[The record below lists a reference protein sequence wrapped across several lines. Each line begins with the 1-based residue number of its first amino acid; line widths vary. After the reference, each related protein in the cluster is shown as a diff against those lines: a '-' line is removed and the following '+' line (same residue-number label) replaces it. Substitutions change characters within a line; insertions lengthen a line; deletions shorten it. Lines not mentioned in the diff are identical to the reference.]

1 MELVVICV
9 YFVMKTGTKLEMI
22 NKEKQCIQGNFI
34 PFIEQHGIGKNYF
47 NAYSLIR

>member
-1 MELVVICV
+1 MICV
-9 YFVMKTGTKLEMI
+9 YSTSYVMKTGTKLEMI

-47 NAYSLIR
+47 NAYS